1 MLGNL
6 LSPHLMSSS
15 QIYQDLQK
23 HTMQSHHPAAVSG
36 ASGNSSACAAPFDSF
51 YHSTSSTRS
60 SFDGEEQQ
68 SERSS
73 IPGSNPREDSPSP
86 PHSPQVPFPTAS
98 APYSSAAE
106 AASAMVAAF
115 SAFYGASAFNTSSAA
130 RSTLVQPILTIQP
143 LDVTQNASHLTS
155 SLGSSA
161 ADAFRNLTWQEAST
175 AMCDFFF
182 TSLLSIAKPS

>member
-1 MLGNL
+1 MMLGNL

-23 HTMQSHHPAAVSG
+23 HTMQPHHPSAVSG

-51 YHSTSSTRS
+51 YRSTSSTRS

-73 IPGSNPREDSPSP
+73 VPSSNPHEDSPSP

-98 APYSSAAE
+98 TPYSSAAE

-115 SAFYGASAFNTSSAA
+115 SAFYGASAFNTSSAV
-130 RSTLVQPILTIQP
+130 RSALVQPIQLTIQP
-143 LDVTQNASHLTS
+143 LDMTQNASHLTS
-155 SLGSSA
+155 SLGASA

-175 AMCDFFF
+175 AMCVSNLLQF
-182 TSLLSIAKPS
+182 TSL